1 MLKYDTSLESLKP
14 YWFPLRK
21 IGLIRVGIRVK
32 SALELTYTQ
41 VWYIIGIVSSSPT
54 DFHSEKIGLIRVTY
68 DPPVSIRVNKYL
80 KWLILKC
87 DTSFESSAHA
97 LQIYTQKTLLIN

>member
-41 VWYIIGIVSSSPT
+41 VW
-54 DFHSEKIGLIRVTY
+54 
-68 DPPVSIRVNKYL
+68 
-80 KWLILKC
+80 
-87 DTSFESSAHA
+87 
-97 LQIYTQKTLLIN
+97 